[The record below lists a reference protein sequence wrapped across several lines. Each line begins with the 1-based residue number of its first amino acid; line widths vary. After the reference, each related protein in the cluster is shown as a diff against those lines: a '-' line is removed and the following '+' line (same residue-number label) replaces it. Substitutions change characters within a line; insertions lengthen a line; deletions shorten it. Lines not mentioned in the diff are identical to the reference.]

1 MAIVEAIS
9 IPIGVTGQETVN
21 QAANSYEDLGDAVAK
36 TQREAERLAN
46 TFGIND
52 DRTKE
57 AIKVAGRY
65 KQEMEQLD
73 FAIDGA
79 RGGVDTLFRATQG
92 VVAGFEVAAGAAA
105 LFGGQSEELEKLLVK
120 VQGAM
125 VLGQGLKDIK
135 EFGPAMKTAVKD
147 TLSWVKSLRLARVAL
162 AGLGIGAIVIAFQ
175 AFKNQ
180 LGGIIQFFKDLSDAA
195 GLTNFA
201 AEELIKTQEKN
212 IDVLNREL
220 ALMEAKGV
228 SEDKL
233 YAKRLEIAQAE
244 EKLAQS
250 RLAIIEQGAEG
261 YEDAVKVADDAT
273 NAIAVLTATED
284 KRQLDAYK
292 ERVKAREEFNQ
303 MMYALQIKEIMDN
316 KALLKSIEDLEEQ
329 YLLRRFDI
337 EGLYAKKAVEGRLF
351 RNKEAEI
358 EAQKQTIVLTNQKAA
373 DLKIIEEAFDKE
385 LISKEAYERKKAQ
398 LDGYYKDLEFKRTQ
412 DLAQRQRDTQ
422 EEFALG
428 TTQMLLDINNIF
440 QGQKEDQ
447 SRQEFEREKGI
458 AIGQTLIQTYFAAQ
472 KAYASQINPLDPSST
487 IRAGIAAAIAVT
499 AGLSKV
505 ATMRRV
511 RYSDPSS
518 GGGGSTPAS
527 SPSVPRF
534 NAPSTRI
541 PGQGD
546 EFTQVRRIYVT
557 ERDITNV
564 QDKVRVTEGLSQ
576 F

>member
-36 TQREAERLAN
+36 TQLEAEKLAN

-52 DRTKE
+52 KRTQE

-105 LFGGQSEELEKLLVK
+105 LFGGESEQLEKLLVK

-175 AFKNQ
+175 AFKDQ
-180 LGGIIQFFKDLSDAA
+180 LGGIIDFFKDLSDSL

-261 YEDAVKVADDAT
+261 YDDAFKAAEDAT
-273 NAIAVLTATED
+273 NAVAVLTATEN
-284 KRQLDAYK
+284 KRQTDAYK

-303 MMYALQIKEIMDN
+303 MMFDLQFKELLDN
-316 KALLKSIEDLEEQ
+316 KQRLKDIADLEKLYQAESRNDIVKNR
-329 YLLRRFDI
+329 LLRNI
-337 EGLYAKKAVEGRLF
+337 ELSKQF
-351 RNKEAEI
+351 KEERDMLDDAREM
-358 EAQKQTIVLTNQKAA
+358 
-373 DLKIIEEAFDKE
+373 DLI
-385 LISKEAYERKKAQ
+385 
-398 LDGYYKDLEFKRTQ
+398 
-412 DLAQRQRDTQ
+412 TQ
-422 EEFALG
+422 ERYEELTLIQNDNHKKKLLQADTEYRQATRDL
-428 TTQMLLDINNIF
+428 QEKSASELSQVLLDLNNVF

-447 SRQEFEREKGI
+447 SRQEFERDKALNI
-458 AIGQTLIQTYFAAQ
+458 AQTLISTYFAAQ
-472 KAYASQINPLDPSST
+472 KAYTSQLTATPDSP
-487 IRAGIAAAIAVT
+487 IRAAIAAAAAIT
-499 AGLSKV
+499 GGLARV
-505 ATMRRV
+505 ASIRRV
-511 RYSDPSS
+511 RYDDPNA
-518 GGGGSTPAS
+518 GSAGSAANATGQAI
-527 SPSVPRF
+527 PRF
-534 NAPSTRI
+534 NAPTTRI

>member
-9 IPIGVTGQETVN
+9 IPIGVTGQETVDS
-21 QAANSYEDLGDAVAK
+21 AANSYEDLGDAVAK

-92 VVAGFEVAAGAAA
+92 VVAGFEVAAGATA
-105 LFGGQSEELEKLLVK
+105 LFGGQSEELEKILIK

-135 EFGPAMKTAVKD
+135 EFGPAVKAATTG
-147 TLSWVKSLRLARVAL
+147 TLNWVKSLGLAKFAL
-162 AGLGIGAIVIAFQ
+162 AGLGIGAIVVAFQ
-175 AFKNQ
+175 AFKDQ
-180 LGGIIQFFKDLSDAA
+180 LGGIIDFFKDLSDSL

-201 AEELIKTQEKN
+201 AEELIKTQERN

-220 ALMEAKGV
+220 AVMEAKGE

-250 RLAIIEQGAEG
+250 RLSLLKEGDEG
-261 YEDAVKVADDAT
+261 YQDALKVAADAS
-273 NAIAVLTATED
+273 NAITVLSETETQRLKAAAEERAKTRRESVQEQSDAAVAEFEVLADQFLKLDQLERDRINNSGTLAAQAQKKRFEQITIQKNEEEQILENLRQEALITED
-284 KRQLDAYK
+284 EYEQKRLELLDYYDGLRKQSDAEYRRDKQLG
-292 ERVKAREEFNQ
+292 F
-303 MMYALQIKEIMDN
+303 
-316 KALLKSIEDLEEQ
+316 EEQ
-329 YLLRRFDI
+329 LNDSLRFLQLGGQLAETFAGEDEKR
-337 EGLYAKKAVEGRLF
+337 AKKAF
-351 RNKEAEI
+351 DINKGISIAEA
-358 EAQKQTIVLTNQKAA
+358 IVNTYTGATAALAAKTELYPYERFVKAA
-373 DLKIIEEAFDKE
+373 LVISTGLAQVAQ
-385 LISKEAYERKKAQ
+385 ISKTKYNSKA
-398 LDGYYKDLEFKRTQ
+398 
-412 DLAQRQRDTQ
+412 
-422 EEFALG
+422 
-428 TTQMLLDINNIF
+428 
-440 QGQKEDQ
+440 
-447 SRQEFEREKGI
+447 
-458 AIGQTLIQTYFAAQ
+458 
-472 KAYASQINPLDPSST
+472 
-487 IRAGIAAAIAVT
+487 
-499 AGLSKV
+499 
-505 ATMRRV
+505 
-511 RYSDPSS
+511 
-518 GGGGSTPAS
+518 GSTVAS
-527 SPSVPRF
+527 SNPSAVPRF

>member
-9 IPIGVTGQETVN
+9 IPIGVTGQESVN
-21 QAANSYEDLGDAVAK
+21 DAANSYEDLGDAVAK

-92 VVAGFEVAAGAAA
+92 VVAGFEVAAGATA
-105 LFGGQSEELEKLLVK
+105 LFGGQSEELEKILVK

-135 EFGPAMKTAVKD
+135 EFGPAVKAATTG
-147 TLSWVKSLRLARVAL
+147 TLNWVKSLGLAKFAL
-162 AGLGIGAIVIAFQ
+162 AGLGIGAIVVAFQ
-175 AFKNQ
+175 AFKDQ
-180 LGGIIQFFKDLSDAA
+180 LGGIIQFFKDLSDAV
-195 GLTNFA
+195 GFTNFA
-201 AEELIKTQEKN
+201 AEELIKTQERN

-220 ALMEAKGV
+220 AVMEAKGD

-250 RLAIIEQGAEG
+250 RLALLKEGDEG
-261 YEDAVKVADDAT
+261 YQDALKVAADAS
-273 NAIAVLTATED
+273 NAITVLSETETQRLKAAAEERAKTRRESVQEQSDAAVAEFEVLADQFLKLDQLERDRINNSGTLAAQAQKKRFEQITIQKNEEEQILENLRQEALITED
-284 KRQLDAYK
+284 EYEQKRL
-292 ERVKAREEFNQ
+292 
-303 MMYALQIKEIMDN
+303 
-316 KALLKSIEDLEEQ
+316 ALLDYYDGLRRQSDADYIRDKQLGFEEQ
-329 YLLRRFDI
+329 LNDSLRFLQLSGQLAETFAGEDENR
-337 EGLYAKKAVEGRLF
+337 AKKAF
-351 RNKEAEI
+351 DINKGISIAEA
-358 EAQKQTIVLTNQKAA
+358 IVNTYTGATAALAAKTELYPYERFVKAA
-373 DLKIIEEAFDKE
+373 LVISTGLAQVAQ
-385 LISKEAYERKKAQ
+385 ISKTKYNSKA
-398 LDGYYKDLEFKRTQ
+398 
-412 DLAQRQRDTQ
+412 
-422 EEFALG
+422 
-428 TTQMLLDINNIF
+428 
-440 QGQKEDQ
+440 
-447 SRQEFEREKGI
+447 
-458 AIGQTLIQTYFAAQ
+458 
-472 KAYASQINPLDPSST
+472 
-487 IRAGIAAAIAVT
+487 
-499 AGLSKV
+499 
-505 ATMRRV
+505 
-511 RYSDPSS
+511 
-518 GGGGSTPAS
+518 GSTVAS
-527 SPSVPRF
+527 SNPSAVPRF

-541 PGQGD
+541 PGSGD

>member
-9 IPIGVTGQETVN
+9 IPIGVTGQESVN
-21 QAANSYEDLGDAVAK
+21 DAANSYEDLGDAVAK
-36 TQREAERLAN
+36 TQREAERLAT

-92 VVAGFEVAAGAAA
+92 VVAGFEVAAGATA
-105 LFGGQSEELEKLLVK
+105 LFGGESEQLEKILVK

-135 EFGPAMKTAVKD
+135 EFGPAVKAATTG
-147 TLSWVKSLRLARVAL
+147 TLNWVKSLGLAKFAL
-162 AGLGIGAIVIAFQ
+162 AGLGIGAIVVAFQ
-175 AFKNQ
+175 AFKDQ

-201 AEELIKTQEKN
+201 AEELIKTQERA

-220 ALMEAKGV
+220 AVMEAKGE

-233 YAKRLEIAQAE
+233 YQKRLTIAQAE
-244 EKLAQS
+244 KKLADD
-250 RLAIIEQGAEG
+250 RLALLKQGDEG
-261 YEDAVKVADDAT
+261 YEDALKVAADAS
-273 NAIAVLTATED
+273 NAITVLSETETQRLKAAAEERAKTRRESVQEQSDAAVAEFEILAEQFLKLDQLERERINNSGTLAAQAQKKRFEQITIQKNEEEQILENLRQEALITED
-284 KRQLDAYK
+284 EYEQKRLALLDYYDGLRKQSDAEYRRDRQLG
-292 ERVKAREEFNQ
+292 F
-303 MMYALQIKEIMDN
+303 
-316 KALLKSIEDLEEQ
+316 EEQ
-329 YLLRRFDI
+329 LNDSVRFLQLSGQLAETFAGED
-337 EGLYAKKAVEGRLF
+337 EKRAKKAF
-351 RNKEAEI
+351 DINKGISIAEA
-358 EAQKQTIVLTNQKAA
+358 IVNTYTGATAALAAKTELYPYERFVKAA
-373 DLKIIEEAFDKE
+373 LVVSTGLAQVAQ
-385 LISKEAYERKKAQ
+385 ISKTKYNSKA
-398 LDGYYKDLEFKRTQ
+398 
-412 DLAQRQRDTQ
+412 
-422 EEFALG
+422 
-428 TTQMLLDINNIF
+428 
-440 QGQKEDQ
+440 
-447 SRQEFEREKGI
+447 
-458 AIGQTLIQTYFAAQ
+458 
-472 KAYASQINPLDPSST
+472 
-487 IRAGIAAAIAVT
+487 
-499 AGLSKV
+499 
-505 ATMRRV
+505 
-511 RYSDPSS
+511 
-518 GGGGSTPAS
+518 GSTVAS
-527 SPSVPRF
+527 SNPSAVPRF

-541 PGQGD
+541 PGGGD

>member
-9 IPIGVTGQETVN
+9 IPIGVTGQESVN
-21 QAANSYEDLGDAVAK
+21 DAANSYEDLGDAVAK
-36 TQREAERLAN
+36 TQREAERLAT

-92 VVAGFEVAAGAAA
+92 VVAGFEVAAGATA
-105 LFGGQSEELEKLLVK
+105 LFGGESEQLEKILVK

-135 EFGPAMKTAVKD
+135 EFGPAVKAATTG
-147 TLSWVKSLRLARVAL
+147 TLNWVKSLGLAKFAL
-162 AGLGIGAIVIAFQ
+162 AGLGIGAIVVAFQ
-175 AFKNQ
+175 AFKDQ

-201 AEELIKTQEKN
+201 AEELIKTQERA

-220 ALMEAKGV
+220 AVMEAKGE

-233 YAKRLEIAQAE
+233 YQKRLEIAQAE

-250 RLAIIEQGAEG
+250 RLALLKEGDEG
-261 YEDAVKVADDAT
+261 YQDALKVAADAS
-273 NAIAVLTATED
+273 NAITVLSETETQRLKAAAEERAKTRRENVQAQSDAAVAEFEILAEQFLKLDQLERERINNSGTLAAQAQKKRFEQITIQKNEEEQILENLRQEALITED
-284 KRQLDAYK
+284 EYEQKRLALLDYYDGLRKQSDAEYRRDRQLG
-292 ERVKAREEFNQ
+292 F
-303 MMYALQIKEIMDN
+303 
-316 KALLKSIEDLEEQ
+316 EEQ
-329 YLLRRFDI
+329 LNDSVRFLQLSGQLAETFAGED
-337 EGLYAKKAVEGRLF
+337 EKRAKKAF
-351 RNKEAEI
+351 DINKGISIAEA
-358 EAQKQTIVLTNQKAA
+358 IVNTYTGATAALASKTELYPYERFVKAA
-373 DLKIIEEAFDKE
+373 LVVSTGLAQVAQ
-385 LISKEAYERKKAQ
+385 ISKTKYNSKA
-398 LDGYYKDLEFKRTQ
+398 
-412 DLAQRQRDTQ
+412 
-422 EEFALG
+422 
-428 TTQMLLDINNIF
+428 
-440 QGQKEDQ
+440 
-447 SRQEFEREKGI
+447 
-458 AIGQTLIQTYFAAQ
+458 
-472 KAYASQINPLDPSST
+472 
-487 IRAGIAAAIAVT
+487 
-499 AGLSKV
+499 
-505 ATMRRV
+505 
-511 RYSDPSS
+511 
-518 GGGGSTPAS
+518 GSTVAS
-527 SPSVPRF
+527 SNPSAVPRF

-541 PGQGD
+541 PGGGD

>member
-9 IPIGVTGQETVN
+9 IPIGVTGQESVN
-21 QAANSYEDLGDAVAK
+21 DAANSYEDLGDAVAK

-92 VVAGFEVAAGAAA
+92 VVAGFEVAAGATA
-105 LFGGQSEELEKLLVK
+105 LFGGESEQLEKILVK

-135 EFGPAMKTAVKD
+135 EFGPAVKAATTG
-147 TLSWVKSLRLARVAL
+147 TLNWVKSLGLAKFAL
-162 AGLGIGAIVIAFQ
+162 AGLGIGAIVVAFQ
-175 AFKNQ
+175 AFKDQ
-180 LGGIIQFFKDLSDAA
+180 LGGIIDFFKDLSDSL

-201 AEELIKTQEKN
+201 AEELIKTQERN

-220 ALMEAKGV
+220 AVMEAKGE

-233 YAKRLEIAQAE
+233 YQKRLTIAQAE

-250 RLAIIEQGAEG
+250 RLALLEEGDEG
-261 YEDAVKVADDAT
+261 YQDALKVAADAS
-273 NAIAVLTATED
+273 NAITVLSETETQRLKAAAEERAKTRRENVQAQSDAAVAEFEILAEQFLKLDQLERDRINNSGTLAAQAQKKRFEQITIQKNEEEQILENLRQEALITED
-284 KRQLDAYK
+284 EYEQKRLALLDYYDGLRKQSDAEYRRDRQLG
-292 ERVKAREEFNQ
+292 F
-303 MMYALQIKEIMDN
+303 
-316 KALLKSIEDLEEQ
+316 EEQ
-329 YLLRRFDI
+329 LNDSVRFLQLSGQLAETFAGED
-337 EGLYAKKAVEGRLF
+337 EKRAKKAF
-351 RNKEAEI
+351 DINKGISIAEA
-358 EAQKQTIVLTNQKAA
+358 IVNTYTGATAALAAKTELYPYERFVKAA
-373 DLKIIEEAFDKE
+373 LVVSTGLAQVAQ
-385 LISKEAYERKKAQ
+385 ISKTKYNSKA
-398 LDGYYKDLEFKRTQ
+398 
-412 DLAQRQRDTQ
+412 
-422 EEFALG
+422 
-428 TTQMLLDINNIF
+428 
-440 QGQKEDQ
+440 
-447 SRQEFEREKGI
+447 
-458 AIGQTLIQTYFAAQ
+458 
-472 KAYASQINPLDPSST
+472 
-487 IRAGIAAAIAVT
+487 
-499 AGLSKV
+499 
-505 ATMRRV
+505 
-511 RYSDPSS
+511 
-518 GGGGSTPAS
+518 GSTVAS
-527 SPSVPRF
+527 SNPSAVPRF

-541 PGQGD
+541 PGGGD

>member
-9 IPIGVTGQETVN
+9 IPIGVTGQESVN
-21 QAANSYEDLGDAVAK
+21 DAANSYEDLGDAVAK
-36 TQREAERLAN
+36 TQREAERLAT

-92 VVAGFEVAAGAAA
+92 VVAGFEVAAGATA
-105 LFGGQSEELEKLLVK
+105 LFGGESEQLEKILVK

-135 EFGPAMKTAVKD
+135 EFGPAVKAATTG
-147 TLSWVKSLRLARVAL
+147 TLNWVKSLGLAKFAL
-162 AGLGIGAIVIAFQ
+162 AGLGIGAIVVAFQ
-175 AFKNQ
+175 AFKDQ

-201 AEELIKTQEKN
+201 AEELIKTQERA

-220 ALMEAKGV
+220 AVMEAKGE

-233 YAKRLEIAQAE
+233 YQKRLTIAQAE
-244 EKLAQS
+244 KKLADD
-250 RLAIIEQGAEG
+250 RLALLKQGDEG
-261 YEDAVKVADDAT
+261 YEDALKVAADAS
-273 NAIAVLTATED
+273 NAITVLSETETQRLKAAAEERAKTRRESVQEQSDAAVAEFEILMSDFQKMTEMQDRYTNSLGTKAAQDRKNRATE
-284 KRQLDAYK
+284 AI
-292 ERVKAREEFNQ
+292 KAQENEQ
-303 MMYALQIKEIMDN
+303 QILQN
-316 KALLKSIEDLEEQ
+316 LLEE
-329 YLLRRFDI
+329 
-337 EGLYAKKAVEGRLF
+337 
-351 RNKEAEI
+351 
-358 EAQKQTIVLTNQKAA
+358 
-373 DLKIIEEAFDKE
+373 E
-385 LISKEAYERKKAQ
+385 LI
-398 LDGYYKDLEFKRTQ
+398 
-412 DLAQRQRDTQ
+412 TQ
-422 EEFALG
+422 EEFEKKRNDLINYYNTLSKDADADYLRSRQLG
-428 TTQMLLDINNIF
+428 FEEQLNDSLRFLQLSGQLAETFAGEDEKRAKKAFDIN
-440 QGQKEDQ
+440 
-447 SRQEFEREKGI
+447 KGI
-458 AIGQTLIQTYFAAQ
+458 SIAEAIVNTYTGATAALAAKTELYPYERFV
-472 KAYASQINPLDPSST
+472 KAALVISTGLAQVAQI
-487 IRAGIAAAIAVT
+487 
-499 AGLSKV
+499 SKTKYNSK
-505 ATMRRV
+505 A
-511 RYSDPSS
+511 
-518 GGGGSTPAS
+518 GSTVAS
-527 SPSVPRF
+527 SNPSAVPRF

-541 PGQGD
+541 PGGGD

>member
-9 IPIGVTGQETVN
+9 IPIGVTGQESVN
-21 QAANSYEDLGDAVAK
+21 DAANSYEDLGDAVAK
-36 TQREAERLAN
+36 TQREAERLAT

-65 KQEMEQLD
+65 KQEMEQHD

-92 VVAGFEVAAGAAA
+92 VVAGFEVAAGATA
-105 LFGGQSEELEKLLVK
+105 LFGGQSEELEKILIK

-135 EFGPAMKTAVKD
+135 EFGPAVKAATSG
-147 TLSWVKSLRLARVAL
+147 TLNWVKSLGLAKVAL
-162 AGLGIGAIVIAFQ
+162 AGLGIGAIVVAFQ
-175 AFKNQ
+175 AFKDQ
-180 LGGIIQFFKDLSDAA
+180 LGGIIDFFKDLSDSL

-201 AEELIKTQEKN
+201 AEELIKTQERN

-220 ALMEAKGV
+220 AVMEAKGE

-250 RLAIIEQGAEG
+250 RLSLLKEGDEG
-261 YEDAVKVADDAT
+261 YQDALKVAADAS
-273 NAIAVLTATED
+273 NAITVLSETETQRLKAAAEERAKTRRENVQAQSDAAVAEFEILAEQFLKLDQLERERINNSGTLAAQAQKKRFEQITIQKNQEEQILENLRQEALITED
-284 KRQLDAYK
+284 EYEQKRLALLDYYDGLRKQSDAEYRRDRQLG
-292 ERVKAREEFNQ
+292 F
-303 MMYALQIKEIMDN
+303 
-316 KALLKSIEDLEEQ
+316 EEQ
-329 YLLRRFDI
+329 LNDSVRFLQLSGQLAETFAGED
-337 EGLYAKKAVEGRLF
+337 EKRAKKAF
-351 RNKEAEI
+351 DINKGISIAEA
-358 EAQKQTIVLTNQKAA
+358 IVNTYTGATAALAAKTELYPYERFVKAA
-373 DLKIIEEAFDKE
+373 LVVSTGLAQVAQ
-385 LISKEAYERKKAQ
+385 ISKTKYNSKA
-398 LDGYYKDLEFKRTQ
+398 
-412 DLAQRQRDTQ
+412 
-422 EEFALG
+422 
-428 TTQMLLDINNIF
+428 
-440 QGQKEDQ
+440 
-447 SRQEFEREKGI
+447 
-458 AIGQTLIQTYFAAQ
+458 
-472 KAYASQINPLDPSST
+472 
-487 IRAGIAAAIAVT
+487 
-499 AGLSKV
+499 
-505 ATMRRV
+505 
-511 RYSDPSS
+511 
-518 GGGGSTPAS
+518 GSTVAS
-527 SPSVPRF
+527 SNPSAVPRF

-541 PGQGD
+541 PGGGD